1 MERVTEEMAVNG
13 AVGNEE
19 HKRKDFDSSLKPEDQ
34 IFLRSPVTCVSVRSD
49 WLERSE
55 NDCLVAMEG
64 KDFSR
69 CVTSLAGSEPPATC
83 STNDTG
89 LVMEELTVGNY
100 RNQNL
105 DLVSS
110 PNKSKQGQWQY
121 LYQLASGSRGKGVQE
136 NLVSADKDQI
146 LLRIREELVSM
157 HSDARSLKL
166 VSSKLLDHVPKG
178 ISAYMRASEEK
189 IISSNSLST
198 SSDRLKTLSTS
209 SFSQLFVN
217 KSLKGKGLIC
227 GSGTPE
233 ACGGFGGAI
242 GDQNDEKLGDVTKVA
257 SGTLLKLNA
266 NNDQPST
273 HRIDASGPEPFN
285 NGISLRE
292 SLKPGC
298 CILNKVES
306 LLIFRQIVELV
317 DFAHSRGVVLQDLR
331 PSCFFLLPSSRVKY
345 TGSSIAKRE
354 LEGEMCQDSN
364 QKRPLEQDEHAYL
377 SLGAKQQ
384 RLCEE
389 MNSIRQQPQFTCHG
403 DLRTKTMKETEISI
417 SGPEDSGYIELQS
430 QNNSSYQKKSL
441 TTQESVSVTV
451 QAEER
456 WYTSPEELNKRCCT
470 FSSNIYGLGVLLFEV
485 RMVLI
490 DFAVTCYLRNKTI
503 F

>member
-110 PNKSKQGQWQY
+110 LNKSKQGQWQY
-121 LYQLASGSRGKGVQE
+121 LYQLASGSRDKGVQE

-298 CILNKVES
+298 
-306 LLIFRQIVELV
+306 
-317 DFAHSRGVVLQDLR
+317 
-331 PSCFFLLPSSRVKY
+331 
-345 TGSSIAKRE
+345 
-354 LEGEMCQDSN
+354 
-364 QKRPLEQDEHAYL
+364 
-377 SLGAKQQ
+377 
-384 RLCEE
+384 
-389 MNSIRQQPQFTCHG
+389 
-403 DLRTKTMKETEISI
+403 
-417 SGPEDSGYIELQS
+417 
-430 QNNSSYQKKSL
+430 
-441 TTQESVSVTV
+441 
-451 QAEER
+451 
-456 WYTSPEELNKRCCT
+456 
-470 FSSNIYGLGVLLFEV
+470 
-485 RMVLI
+485 
-490 DFAVTCYLRNKTI
+490 
-503 F
+503 